1 MPKNMKYDATTK
13 KAGASKKMKSNQD
26 GGSVT
31 AKDPAAAGKQLA
43 ANQAGAA
50 KYKEGPAQRQRINN
64 QTATKEGKDMVPDK
78 MLKRGDV
85 RADGSIV
92 GETMNKNKGVGPS
105 RMGYSQKF
113 GPGRMNGYDA
123 GAKKVM
129 DVMTYGGASKYMG
142 EGPGQM
148 QFLKK
153 LGRTVTRGLGDIAM
167 QASDFIMPDRHR
179 AINKDPRAKQN
190 AYRSK
195 LDENAHYDRSRE
207 LAATNQTFGTLAN
220 YFDDDGL
227 GNPRTG
233 VRTDYKEDV
242 REKNEAYKKS
252 KNK

>member
-43 ANQAGAA
+43 ANQEGAA
-50 KYKEGPAQRQRINN
+50 KYKKGPAMGHKKGP
-64 QTATKEGKDMVPDK
+64 AMGHKKGGAKMMEDGPGK
-78 MLKRGDV
+78 
-85 RADGSIV
+85 
-92 GETMNKNKGVGPS
+92 
-105 RMGYSQKF
+105 MGYSQKF
-113 GPGRMNGYDA
+113 GAGRMNGYDA

-207 LAATNQTFGTLAN
+207 LAATNQTFGTFAN

-233 VRTDYKEDV
+233 VRTDYKEDI
-242 REKNEAYKKS
+242 RKKNEAYKKS
-252 KNK
+252 QNK